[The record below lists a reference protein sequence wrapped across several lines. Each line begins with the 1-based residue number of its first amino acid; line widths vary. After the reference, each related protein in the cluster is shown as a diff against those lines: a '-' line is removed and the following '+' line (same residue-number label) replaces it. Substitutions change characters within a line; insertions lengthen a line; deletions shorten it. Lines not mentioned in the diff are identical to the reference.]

1 VRIARVTDGNHIYIA
16 RVSAQN
22 DTVVPLYVEQGGPG
36 RDGLRELLAAGGG
49 IEGPAVA
56 DERPFDRVKLL
67 APVVNPQKVLAIGL
81 NYARHAKE
89 GGIEPP
95 KSPVSFVKTNNS
107 ITGPDDEIRY
117 SKDDSTQVDYEVE
130 LAIVM
135 GRRARRVS
143 VADALD
149 HVLGYTVCN
158 DVSARDAQFT
168 DGQWVRSKSFDTFCP
183 LGPWIVGTD
192 EIPDPQALGLRC
204 RVNGTILQDSST
216 ADMIF
221 GCAELISFLS
231 RAMTLEPGDVIATGT
246 PEGVGFARKP
256 PVWLLHGDVVEA
268 EVDGIGTL
276 RNTVVVE

>member
-1 VRIARVTDGNHIYIA
+1 VRIARVTDGNQTYVA
-16 RVSAQN
+16 RIGASS
-22 DTVVPLYVEQGGPG
+22 DTVVPVYVEQDGPG
-36 RDGLRELLAAGGG
+36 RDGLRELLAAGGLD
-49 IEGPAVA
+49 GPAVA
-56 DERPFDRVKLL
+56 DECPLDEVKLL
-67 APVVNPQKVLAIGL
+67 AQVVNPQKVLAIGL
-81 NYARHAKE
+81 NYARHAQE

-107 ITGPDDEIRY
+107 IAGPDDEIRY

-130 LAIVM
+130 LAMVI
-135 GRRARRVS
+135 GRRARKVS

-149 HVLGYTVCN
+149 YVLGYTVCN
-158 DVSARDAQFT
+158 DVSARDAQFAE
-168 DGQWVRSKSFDTFCP
+168 GQWVRSKSFDTFCP
-183 LGPWIVGTD
+183 LGPWIVSTD

-204 RVNGTILQDSST
+204 RVNGTTLQDSST

-268 EVDGIGTL
+268 EVGGIGTL